1 MRRSL
6 KEASIGFSLLAAIAG
21 GVGLWFWL
29 SGFLFG
35 KKSYPI
41 QMRFADASGLASKST
56 ITFRG
61 VPVGVV
67 RKVSPQGNT
76 VLVEGRITDTQ
87 LLLPRPISAQ
97 VRSGSLLGVM
107 HKLL

>member
-41 QMRFADASGLASKST
+41 QMRFADVAPRADD
-56 ITFRG
+56 ITKNINGNGG
-61 VPVGVV
+61 VAHDSFHFCT
-67 RKVSPQGNT
+67 KQ
-76 VLVEGRITDTQ
+76 ITTSYDNNIADTK
-87 LLLPRPISAQ
+87 R
-97 VRSGSLLGVM
+97 
-107 HKLL
+107 

>member
-35 KKSYPI
+35 
-41 QMRFADASGLASKST
+41 
-56 ITFRG
+56 
-61 VPVGVV
+61 
-67 RKVSPQGNT
+67 
-76 VLVEGRITDTQ
+76 
-87 LLLPRPISAQ
+87 
-97 VRSGSLLGVM
+97 
-107 HKLL
+107 